1 MIARLN
7 KALAAAL
14 ETPAVAERLQQ
25 LGNAVPPPAQRS
37 PEFLAQFIRSEIAK
51 WAAPIKASG
60 TVLN

>member
-1 MIARLN
+1 LG
-7 KALAAAL
+7 AAL
-14 ETPAVAERLQQ
+14 ESPAVRERLQQ
-25 LGNAVPPPAQRS
+25 LGNAVPPAAQRT